1 MPLSAACFAH
11 WTCCSACRTAS
22 SSFAG
27 TNNASACFSG
37 NFNAA
42 FIARMRVT
50 ASSIRS
56 GVRMPFAIPSFMKRI
71 SSSKSLLNRKISQP
85 AAIAVGTAKRRS
97 IAAQKPTIG
106 VASLVMTPLNPSSS
120 RNSSCMI
127 TGDKVAGRKASS
139 SDFWTAGKAIW
150 PIITDNEP
158 ASMRPE

>member
-11 WTCCSACRTAS
+11 STCFSPFRTAK
-22 SSFAG
+22 SSFGG
-27 TNNASACFSG
+27 TNRASVCFSG
-37 NFNAA
+37 KCKAA

-71 SSSKSLLNRKISQP
+71 SSSRSLLNKKISHP